1 MKYKVYWSILDT
13 PSYQITANWI
23 FLILFIAGVFVWFYP
38 KYINK
43 TSTIENKVIMLWGG
57 GFFAVF
63 GLLFFLLLTFMYPD
77 NSRALMAAQMATGKF
92 PMVEGTISNFHRTFR
107 SHKLGKETTEI
118 FSVDSIHFSYSDA
131 PIGKFNAFTETY
143 NSVIFN
149 GQNVKIIYLGN
160 SGNGDTTATIL
171 QLEIGF

>member
-1 MKYKVYWSILDT
+1 MKYVVYWSILDT
-13 PSYQITANWI
+13 PSYQITANLV
-23 FLILFIAGVFVWFYP
+23 FLTILIAGVSVWIYS
-38 KYINK
+38 KYVNK
-43 TSTIENKVIMLWGG
+43 ASSAENKVINLWGG

-63 GLLFFLLLTFMYPD
+63 GLLFFLLLTFIYPD
-77 NSRALMAAQMATGKF
+77 HSRALMATKIKNGKF
-92 PMVEGTISNFHRTFR
+92 PIIEGTVSNFHRTFR
-107 SHKLGKETTEI
+107 SHKAGAETIEI
-118 FSVDSIHFSYSDA
+118 FTVDSIHFSYSDA
-131 PIGKFNAFTETY
+131 PLGKFNSFTETY